1 MDIDTSGILF
11 DEEEQ
16 AIDLGLGVKRRIGE
30 HWMLRG
36 DYKIVNGEDIH
47 GFDNLISVGVAYA
60 FGKRDS
66 MSTARPAATSP
77 TMMDSDGD
85 GVPDS
90 SDACANTPAGVQ
102 VDRRGCEI
110 DSDRDGVVD
119 SRDNCPDTPA
129 TLAVDNNGCP
139 ILETAQRRQ
148 ELRVNFEYD
157 KSDIRPQYDREIAD
171 FAEFMETHS
180 NTNVVIEGHTDNRGS
195 DAYNQALSERR
206 ANAVRDELVNEHD
219 IASDRVSTVGYG
231 ESRPIDS
238 NNTDT
243 GRANNRRIEAVISV
257 DVEEQRRR

>member
-1 MDIDTSGILF
+1 
-11 DEEEQ
+11 
-16 AIDLGLGVKRRIGE
+16 
-30 HWMLRG
+30 
-36 DYKIVNGEDIH
+36 
-47 GFDNLISVGVAYA
+47 
-60 FGKRDS
+60 
-66 MSTARPAATSP
+66 
-77 TMMDSDGD
+77 MMDSDGD

-171 FAEFMETHS
+171 FAEFMETRS